1 MSCCLPVVLVTTY
14 CRPIVPPAPPTLSAA
29 SLFPFCVADTFSVIG
44 NALEAGLAAPP
55 SAITDVTPPSAPSWA
70 TTVWP
75 VSSEARAGT
84 ATTTRA
90 AVSPTAP
97 KMATRLRSLVDK
109 DTGTPEGTMWTNVTQ
124 VQLGNVDALS
134 GRRAGVAAPVGGA
147 CVARVF
153 AMSVNGRWPIPGT
166 D

>member
-14 CRPIVPPAPPTLSAA
+14 CRPIVPAAPPTLSAA
-29 SLFPFCVADTFSVIG
+29 SLFPFCEAETFSVIG
-44 NALEAGLAAPP
+44 NAFEAGFAAPP

-75 VSSEARAGT
+75 VSSAARAGT

-97 KMATRLRSLVDK
+97 RMATRLRSLVGK
-109 DTGTPEGTMWTNVTQ
+109 DTGTPEGDDMDEC
-124 VQLGNVDALS
+124 DAGS
-134 GRRAGVAAPVGGA
+134 AEQCGHPGRPARGGRGAGG
-147 CVARVF
+147 
-153 AMSVNGRWPIPGT
+153 
-166 D
+166 